1 MLLMHCT
8 QYVNKFRKLSNDHKT
23 GKGWF
28 SFQSQRKGNAKEC
41 SKYCMIVFISH
52 VSKVMLT
59 ILQTRLQPYVNRELR
74 DVQAG
79 FRKGRETRDQVANIC
94 WIMEKAREF
103 QNKK

>member
-1 MLLMHCT
+1 MMLLMHCT
-8 QYVNKFRKLSNDHKT
+8 QYVNKFRKLSNDDKT
-23 GKGWF
+23 GKVWF
-28 SFQSQRKGNAKEC
+28 SFQSQRKGKEC

-59 ILQTRLQPYVNRELR
+59 ILQTRLQPYVNREHR

-79 FRKGRETRDQVANIC
+79 FRKGRVNRDQVANIC